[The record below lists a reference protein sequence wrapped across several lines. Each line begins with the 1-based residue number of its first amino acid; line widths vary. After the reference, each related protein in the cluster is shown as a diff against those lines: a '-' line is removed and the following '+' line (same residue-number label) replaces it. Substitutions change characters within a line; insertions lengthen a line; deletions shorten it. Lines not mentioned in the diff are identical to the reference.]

1 MSRVE
6 VSRIAGFR
14 RKLREGRPVA
24 VINPDYASPA
34 LVEFLAQ
41 PRLGLDALM
50 LDAEQGSPDF
60 ERIEEM
66 ARVARLA
73 GLCVLVRIFSP
84 EPWVI
89 ERMLLRGVDGL
100 VVPRLDSAVQARA
113 VVDWVRYV
121 FPDRAKEQ
129 KLLVV
134 QVESAAAHADLEALL
149 AIPEIDVFFI
159 GPGDLS
165 RSMGEQG
172 DYTSATVQD
181 AIDDILRRA
190 AGAGRIAGTMVK
202 PGDAEQWLA
211 RGARFLYFHV
221 NDWLHIGAQ
230 SFPLPQHHQ
239 LREVPRT

>member
-1 MSRVE
+1 M
-6 VSRIAGFR
+6 SRIAGFR
-14 RKLREGRPVA
+14 RKLREGQPLA
-24 VINPDYASPA
+24 VINPDYANLA

-41 PRLGLDALM
+41 PQLGLDAIM
-50 LDAEQGSPDF
+50 LDAEQGTPDF

-73 GLCVLVRIFSP
+73 GLCVLVRLFSP

-89 ERMLLRGVDGL
+89 ERMLLRGIDGI
-100 VVPRLDSAVQARA
+100 VVPRLDSAVQARG
-113 VVDWVRYV
+113 VVDCVRYV

-134 QVESAAAHADLEALL
+134 QVESAAAHADLSALL

-159 GPGDLS
+159 GPVDLS

-172 DYTSATVQD
+172 DYSSPAVQS
-181 AIDDILRRA
+181 AIDDILCRA
-190 AGAGRIAGTMVK
+190 AEAGRVAGTMVK
-202 PGDAEQWLA
+202 PEDAQRWLA

-221 NDWLHIGAQ
+221 NDWLQIGAQ
-230 SFPLPQHHQ
+230 SFPLPQRKQ
-239 LREVPRT
+239 P